1 MTAAP
6 VTMVERLR
14 TSTRDWH
21 DALEATPFASA
32 MLAGTLPVERY
43 VGQLAAYR
51 VVLGALEGEL
61 SRLAESAA
69 SDRVWSPDLVKL
81 PLIDRDLAYF
91 ANLGTA
97 PSTASPSTA
106 SPRTALAPSAA
117 AEAEAFAA
125 EIRQRA
131 AEADLRGLPSL
142 LGFLYVMEGS
152 TLGALF
158 LHPYVTAAYH
168 LPGRDDGTAGVAYY
182 TSGDRDRWAR
192 FTSRMNQALTDP
204 EAQEQV
210 VTAARVAYRHTAAI
224 TGALS
229 VGLSPPS
236 PAPSPTPVR

>member
-14 TSTRDWH
+14 TSTRDRH

-32 MLAGTLPVERY
+32 MLAGTLPVECY

-51 VVLGALEGEL
+51 LVLGSLEGEL
-61 SRLAESAA
+61 SRLTGVAAAEP
-69 SDRVWSPDLVKL
+69 VWSADLVKL
-81 PLIDRDLAYF
+81 PLVDRDLAYF

-97 PSTASPSTA
+97 PGSW
-106 SPRTALAPSAA
+106 AA
-117 AEAEAFAA
+117 EEAEAFTA

-131 AEADLRGLPSL
+131 AESDLRAL

-152 TLGALF
+152 TLGALY
-158 LHPYVTAAYH
+158 LYPYVTAAYR
-168 LPGRDDGTAGVAYY
+168 LPARDGGTDGVAYY
-182 TSGDRDRWAR
+182 SSGDRERWAR
-192 FTSRMNQALTDP
+192 FTARMNQAFTDP
-204 EAQEQV
+204 DAQDQV
-210 VTAARVAYRHTAAI
+210 VAAARVAYRHTAAI

-236 PAPSPTPVR
+236 PAPSPTPAR

>member
-6 VTMVERLR
+6 VPVPATMVERLR

-32 MLAGTLPVERY
+32 MIAETLPVERY
-43 VGQLAAYR
+43 VGQLGAYR
-51 VVLGALEGEL
+51 VVLETLEGEL
-61 SRLAESAA
+61 SRVADSSA
-69 SDRVWSPDLVKL
+69 DPVWSPDLGKL
-81 PLIDRDLAYF
+81 PLIERDLAYF

-97 PSTASPSTA
+97 PGPWAVE
-106 SPRTALAPSAA
+106 
-117 AEAEAFAA
+117 EAEAFTA

-131 AEADLRGLPSL
+131 VDADLRAL

-158 LHPYVTAAYH
+158 LHPHVTAAYR
-168 LPGRDDGTAGVAYY
+168 LPGTDGVAYY

-192 FTSRMNQALTDP
+192 FASRMDQTLTDP
-204 EAQEQV
+204 EAQDQV
-210 VTAARVAYRHTAAI
+210 LAAAHSAYRHAAAI

-229 VGLSPPS
+229 VGLSPPFPS
-236 PAPSPTPVR
+236 PAPTPVR

>member
-1 MTAAP
+1 MTTAP
-6 VTMVERLR
+6 VPARPTMVERLR

-32 MLAGTLPVERY
+32 MIAGTLPVERY

-51 VVLGALEGEL
+51 VVLAALEGEL
-61 SRLAESAA
+61 
-69 SDRVWSPDLVKL
+69 DRVTGPAADPVWSADLVKL
-81 PLIDRDLAYF
+81 PLVERDLAYF

-97 PSTASPSTA
+97 SGPW
-106 SPRTALAPSAA
+106 A
-117 AEAEAFAA
+117 AEEGEAFAA

-131 AEADLRGLPSL
+131 EKSDLPAL
-142 LGFLYVMEGS
+142 LGYLYVVEGS

-158 LHPYVTAAYH
+158 LHPYVTAAYR
-168 LPGRDDGTAGVAYY
+168 LPGTDGVAYY

-192 FTSRMNQALTDP
+192 FTSRMNQALAEP
-204 EAQEQV
+204 EAQDQV
-210 VTAARVAYRHTAAI
+210 VAAARVAYRHTAAI

-236 PAPSPTPVR
+236 PSPAPTPSR

>member
-1 MTAAP
+1 MTAAPVPGPTPVP

-32 MLAGTLPVERY
+32 MIAGTLPVERY

-51 VVLGALEGEL
+51 VVLAALEGEL
-61 SRLAESAA
+61 SRVKDS
-69 SDRVWSPDLVKL
+69 SIDSTDPVWSSDLVKL
-81 PLIDRDLAYF
+81 PLIERDLAYF
-91 ANLGTA
+91 ASLGTL
-97 PSTASPSTA
+97 PGPGRSRKGRRSRRRYGSGPRSPT
-106 SPRTALAPSAA
+106 SAA
-117 AEAEAFAA
+117 
-125 EIRQRA
+125 
-131 AEADLRGLPSL
+131 L

-158 LHPYVTAAYH
+158 LHPYVTAAYR
-168 LPGRDDGTAGVAYY
+168 LPGTDGVAYY

-192 FTSRMNQALTDP
+192 FTSRMNQALADP
-204 EAQEQV
+204 EAQDQV
-210 VTAARVAYRHTAAI
+210 VAAARSAYRHTAAI

-236 PAPSPTPVR
+236 PSPAPTPVR